1 MRFASERRRFQI
13 RPGQGRMEFR
23 RLRDQRW
30 NKLAFWRYLI
40 LLILVILLLKYLL
53 SLASGP

>member
-13 RPGQGRMEFR
+13 RPGQRRVEFR

>member
-13 RPGQGRMEFR
+13 RPDQRRVEFR

-30 NKLAFWRYLI
+30 NKLAIWRYLV
-40 LLILVILLLKYLL
+40 LLIIIILLLRFLY